1 MKTGFKGI
9 SIPEI
14 ILHPRTRQKQ
24 QISAAEDCNHSR
36 IKKITKHIT
45 C

>member
-1 MKTGFKGI
+1 MKIGFEGF
-9 SIPEI
+9 SMAEI
-14 ILHPRTRQKQ
+14 ILHPRKRQKEH
-24 QISAAEDCNHSR
+24 ISEAQDCNHSR